1 MYPIFSVE
9 LISFL
14 SQSAGLMVGYS
25 DACTVYYDNSKAFK
39 EFLVDQGMT
48 KGLLRRIGIRLKQKH
63 TIVPHV
69 N

>member
-1 MYPIFSVE
+1 
-9 LISFL
+9 
-14 SQSAGLMVGYS
+14 MVGYA

-39 EFLVDQGMT
+39 EFLIDQGMS
-48 KGLLRRIGIRLKQKH
+48 KGLLRRAGVRLKQTH